1 MNVRNLLITL
11 CILLLLFLLRRTILR
26 KTATAV
32 TIGTIAG
39 LYKTETNDRMREY
52 ALGWDY
58 VYTIDG
64 EEYRKSQMMSVTFK
78 LWKEDEMAAHIGEKL
93 VVHYAPDHPKISW
106 AETPEKR
113 T

>member
-1 MNVRNLLITL
+1 MNIRNLLILL
-11 CILLLLFLLRRTILR
+11 CIWLLLFLLRRTILR

-39 LYKTETNDRMREY
+39 LYKTETSDRMREY

-58 VYTIDG
+58 VYTVDG
-64 EEYRKSQMMSVTFK
+64 VEYRKSQMMSVTLK
-78 LWKEDEMAAHIGEKL
+78 LWKEDEIAAHIGEKL

>member
-1 MNVRNLLITL
+1 M
-11 CILLLLFLLRRTILR
+11 
-26 KTATAV
+26 
-32 TIGTIAG
+32 IGTIAG
-39 LYKTETNDRMREY
+39 LYKTETSDRMREY
-52 ALGWDY
+52 SLGWDY
-58 VYTIDG
+58 VYTVDG

-93 VVHYAPDHPKISW
+93 VVHYAPDHPEISW

>member
-1 MNVRNLLITL
+1 MCCKTYRRNEIGICYECKKSINNSLYI
-11 CILLLLFLLRRTILR
+11 
-26 KTATAV
+26 AAAV
-32 TIGTIAG
+32 LVKADDTKKNSDCC
-39 LYKTETNDRMREY
+39 YDRV
-52 ALGWDY
+52 GWDY
-58 VYTIDG
+58 VYTVDG

-93 VVHYAPDHPKISW
+93 VVHYAPDHPEISW